1 MLGKSNPRL
10 LHWIGSVDYSGY
22 VREQCLKYLIDN
34 YQLGD
39 ENRILLRLEDWVEPI
54 QQLALQWTR
63 NNFCNI
69 SLAQINLNYRLI
81 LYLDRKQRLGCREA
95 MEIINSC
102 LIEKVRPI
110 EAKEFYKLDSN
121 FRSYLYHLSFWRSR
135 VLRPL
140 LIKDSDPNNRLIL
153 INLIGIDKLSEV
165 ELESLFYDKCASV
178 KKRLLY
184 ARLEQGIEPSQIELI
199 RLALDKNKGVR
210 ELAAYYLAKL
220 YRVDVYRIY
229 RQRTDAKF
237 YYIAD
242 FAKKEDLNYFLAG
255 IELDNK
261 RIKLLCFKALC
272 QIEPNYAKQFDLEQ
286 LILEN
291 KCELKNS
298 SNPLS
303 LFPFPL
309 SPFPYITYKRCI

>member
-1 MLGKSNPRL
+1 
-10 LHWIGSVDYSGY
+10 
-22 VREQCLKYLIDN
+22 
-34 YQLGD
+34 
-39 ENRILLRLEDWVEPI
+39 
-54 QQLALQWTR
+54 
-63 NNFCNI
+63 
-69 SLAQINLNYRLI
+69 
-81 LYLDRKQRLGCREA
+81 

-102 LIEKVRPI
+102 LIEKVRVI

-121 FRSYLYHLSFWRSR
+121 FRSYLYHLTLGRSP

-140 LIKDSDPNNRLIL
+140 LIKDSEPNNRLIL
-153 INLIGIDKLSEV
+153 INLIGIDNLSAV
-165 ELESLFYDKCASV
+165 ELESLSYDKCASV

-184 ARLEQGIEPSQIELI
+184 ARLEQGIEPSQTELI

-220 YRVDVYRIY
+220 YQVDVDRIY

-237 YYIAD
+237 YYIAN

-255 IELDNK
+255 MNLDNK

-272 QIEPNYAKQFDLEQ
+272 QIEPNFAKQFDLEQ

-291 KCELKNS
+291 NKFRQLIIGYVL
-298 SNPLS
+298 PILS
-303 LFPFPL
+303 LAEIQQYRSFLLTTAKSRAIYLKLL
-309 SPFPYITYKRCI
+309 SEKYYWHFIDFGLELIISNSTPENFGSILQMFDRKINVYQKLP